1 MNVNK
6 LIILEMIMIDHR
18 YSDIKEF
25 YACDDERCTIVND
38 IVQSV
43 LNFAKHECEFQKF
56 VSIELDNVCV
66 NMNYDL

>member
-25 YACDDERCTIVND
+25 FANDEERCTIVND
-38 IVQSV
+38 IVESV
-43 LNFAKHECEFQKF
+43 LNFAKHEC
-56 VSIELDNVCV
+56 
-66 NMNYDL
+66 